1 MSKTPSLRDARRAKA
16 RPVLTEQPPAAAEAA
31 QEPAQGVALGT
42 GRTEARSTRKRA
54 PRATPAGLVR
64 KSAYVPEGEW
74 QEARAAYL
82 ADWRAGGEASSI
94 AKWIEQ
100 AAQDF
105 ARLSPQQRGKVI
117 PEAAPRAADGTV
129 SGKARSYTVA
139 EATAEAMAQAM
150 ADDQQAGRWDSESAW
165 LRGAMARA
173 VAAARRRE
181 GGELPQAPARL
192 PARLTRA

>member
-1 MSKTPSLRDARRAKA
+1 MAKTPSLRDARRAKA
-16 RPVLTEQPPAAAEAA
+16 RPVLTDQGPEPTAPVEVPEVSTKA
-31 QEPAQGVALGT
+31 QAPT
-42 GRTEARSTRKRA
+42 PTPRRRA
-54 PRATPAGLVR
+54 PRPVGAGQVR

-74 QEARAAYL
+74 QDARAAYL
-82 ADWRAGGEASSI
+82 ADWRAGGEANSI

-105 ARLSPQQRGKVI
+105 ARLTPQQRAKVI
-117 PEAAPRAADGTV
+117 PDAAPRAADGTV
-129 SGKARSYTVA
+129 TGKPRSYTVA
-139 EATAEAMAQAM
+139 EDTAEAIAQAM
-150 ADDQQAGRWDSESAW
+150 ADDQEAGRWDSESAW